1 MKIMKKKQRMI
12 VAAAMA
18 ATLAT
23 GALPTTSAFAAE
35 TQAPIQQQELQM
47 GIQPFAQSN
56 LETAVKAALYGPE
69 VKKIKVFEHEFNVK
83 PIEVVDLGGGKK
95 YVKGQIS
102 HHLSFRPDDQLYYDF
117 TVKDGEVMGTPQYHI
132 DRGGLTPFAAPLLSI
147 IAAYNGI
154 PVNPNDLNTL
164 GQQIGKVIDGS
175 WEHAAQSI
183 ATVVSLSF
191 NEK

>member
-1 MKIMKKKQRMI
+1 MKMKRKIIMTT
-12 VAAAMA
+12 ALA

-23 GALPTTSAFAAE
+23 GALPTTSVFAAE
-35 TQAPIQQQELQM
+35 KEAPIQHKEAQSS
-47 GIQPFAQSN
+47 IQPLAQNN
-56 LETAVKAALYGPE
+56 LETAVQAALYGPE

-102 HHLSFRPDDQLYYDF
+102 HHLSFRPDDQFYYEF
-117 TVKDGEVMGTPQYHI
+117 TVKDGEVIGTPQYHI
-132 DRGGLTPFAAPLLSI
+132 DRGGWTPFAAPLLSI
-147 IAAYNGI
+147 LAAYNGI

-191 NEK
+191 NE

>member
-1 MKIMKKKQRMI
+1 MKMKRKIMMTT
-12 VAAAMA
+12 ALA

-23 GALPTTSAFAAE
+23 GALPTTSVFAVE
-35 TQAPIQQQELQM
+35 KGAPIQQNEAQM
-47 GIQPFAQSN
+47 GIQPLAQNN
-56 LETAVKAALYGPE
+56 LETAVNAALNGPE

-83 PIEVVDLGGGKK
+83 EIEVVNLGAEKK

-102 HHLSFRPDDQLYYDF
+102 HHLSFRPDDQFYYEF
-117 TVKDGEVMGTPQYHI
+117 TVQDGKVVDKPVFSI
-132 DRGGLTPFAAPLLSI
+132 DRGGWTPFAAPLLSI
-147 IAAYNGI
+147 LAAYNGI

-191 NEK
+191 NE

>member
-1 MKIMKKKQRMI
+1 MKKKQRMI
-12 VAAAMA
+12 VTAAMA

-35 TQAPIQQQELQM
+35 TKAPIQQQESQM
-47 GIQPFAQSN
+47 GIQPFSQSN
-56 LETAVKAALYGPE
+56 LQTAVKAALYGPE

-102 HHLSFRPDDQLYYDF
+102 HHLSFRPDDQVYYEF
-117 TVKDGEVMGTPQYHI
+117 TVKDGEVIGTPQYHI
-132 DRGGLTPFAAPLLSI
+132 DRGGFTPFAAPLLSI

>member
-1 MKIMKKKQRMI
+1 MKMKCKLI
-12 VAAAMA
+12 TATALA

-23 GALPTTSAFAAE
+23 GASAALPTTSVFAAE
-35 TQAPIQQQELQM
+35 KETPIQQKESQIS
-47 GIQPFAQSN
+47 IQPFAQST
-56 LETAVKAALYGPE
+56 LETAVQAALYGPE

-83 PIEVVDLGGGKK
+83 EIQVANLGEGKK

-102 HHLSFRPDDQLYYDF
+102 HHLSFRPDDQFYYEF
-117 TVKDGEVMGTPQYHI
+117 IVKDGEVIGKPEYYI
-132 DRGGLTPFAAPLLSI
+132 DRGGLTPFVAPLLSI

-154 PVNPNDLNTL
+154 PVNPNDLNAL

>member
-1 MKIMKKKQRMI
+1 MKKKI
-12 VAAAMA
+12 ITATALA

-23 GALPTTSAFAAE
+23 GALPTTSVFAAE
-35 TQAPIQQQELQM
+35 TVAPIQQQESQM

-102 HHLSFRPDDQLYYDF
+102 HHLSFRPDDQLYYKF
-117 TVKDGEVMGTPQYHI
+117 TKKDGEVTGFEFHI
-132 DRGGLTPFAAPLLSI
+132 DRGGWTPIVAPLLSI
-147 IAAYNGI
+147 LAAYNGI
-154 PVNPNDLNTL
+154 PVNPNDLNSL
-164 GQQIGKVIDGS
+164 GQQLGKVIDGS
-175 WEHAAQSI
+175 WEHAGQSI
-183 ATVVSLSF
+183 ATAVSLSF